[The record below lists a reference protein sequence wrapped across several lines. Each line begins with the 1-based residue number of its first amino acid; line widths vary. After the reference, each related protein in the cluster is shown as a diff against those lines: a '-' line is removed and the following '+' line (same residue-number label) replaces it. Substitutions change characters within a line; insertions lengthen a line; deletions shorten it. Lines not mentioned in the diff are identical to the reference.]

1 MIDDKTLDAWKRLA
15 TEGSTT
21 ESYAVD
27 PSDYPS
33 DPTVSGS
40 AVAELQRALL
50 DAVAEIE
57 RLYADGSA

>member
-27 PSDYPS
+27 PQYPS